1 VCVLIALA
9 AAALDA
15 SQEIRQDVRIAT
27 AVGGASIAT
36 PGAPSVSTPL
46 SPITS
51 VGTGLIVGRVIDA
64 GTGRPVGGA
73 LVSIGGSAPP
83 APARTGFVVATPGQP
98 LSLAGPGS
106 TMPRLMTDTEG
117 RFVFR
122 NLPKGSF
129 NLTAVK
135 PGYVDGAYGR
145 LRPNGASQ
153 SLDLG
158 EGERVNDL
166 TIRVFRFATI
176 SGSVSDQTGDPAV
189 AVQVRAY
196 RRSLSGARRL
206 LTAAGTAVTDDRG
219 VYRIF
224 NLIPGEYVISVP
236 SVLASVP
243 ANLQLQGRI
252 SPDLMATAI
261 TGGTGDFT
269 IGTGGT
275 QVGPDGRF
283 LLQPGLRGST
293 GAAPDANGR
302 LLVHQT
308 AYHPSASTVGQAQ
321 PVTVASGEDRSG
333 VDVALKLVPSATI
346 SGRLMGPTG
355 PVESYMLHL
364 TPTDTGE
371 MSADP
376 DVATAVTAADGSF
389 MFFGVPAGQYLIQ
402 TLRVPRPAMT
412 GAVTMVVNQG
422 PGNMSFTTT
431 GNVTTSAMTPGGLA
445 PSTEPTLWTAT
456 PITLGATDI
465 RDLTISLSTGLK
477 ISGRTEFQGAAERPP
492 ADRLAQV
499 TVVLESAD
507 GKTRTGTLTSRLQ
520 ANGLFTTAGVPPGKY
535 LLRVLNAPGGWDV
548 RSIMVG
554 GVDASD
560 TPVDLEDKDLAG
572 AVVTFTDKISAL
584 SGAVKGTQG
593 AVDNA
598 AAVVIFPTDNR
609 TWTYNNPR
617 RVRMTR
623 ASKSGTYTFNG
634 LPDGDYFLI
643 AIPEEVASDWQ
654 DPRFLEAFSRE
665 ATRISMVEGDKRTQ
679 DLERKNVR
687 PLEPGRDAASAA
699 VSGAPSPAST
709 PDADLEREPSDAD
722 FSPREIEHPSGT
734 DPQAAPPQ
742 QTRDPRAAPARD
754 RGAADPAGTGSIA
767 GIVLQ
772 DDGSNTPMRR
782 ARVTLRRS
790 EGAPERATMTDESG
804 RFAFTA
810 LPEGRYT
817 LLAAKAA
824 YLTVYHGAARAGR
837 GPGSP
842 IVLAN
847 GQQLGNLVVKMPR
860 GAVVTG
866 MVTDQFGAPVPNVG
880 VRFMQSQ
887 MSGGERRLVAV
898 PAAGSVT
905 DDRGIYRTYG
915 LMPGTYVVSVVPP
928 PQNAFEIRQMS
939 ASDYQAA
946 MNDMRQQPGV
956 VPAARPAVTPPE
968 VASAIIPGRSVGYT
982 PVYYPGTIVQAE
994 AGQVTVGPGQELNG
1008 IDMSMRLVPTARI
1021 EGMVIGSDGRPA
1033 AGSMVMA
1040 LPSDSAAALGSRASS
1055 TDQEGKFSLTN
1066 IAPGRYTLIS
1076 RGGGPGGM
1084 AVGER
1089 MVFIPAP
1096 PGVAGAGALP
1106 PPPPPPPPPGGPT
1119 LYAEQELDVSGE
1131 DISGLS
1137 LTLQPGMTISG
1148 RIVFEGKMG
1157 TPPPDAK
1164 QVRVMLSNSSP
1175 NRVTIG
1181 TPPGQ
1186 VDASGNFVIEGVP
1199 PGQYRFGAV
1208 VPPAAPGASAQAWTL
1223 KSAMVGGRDALDTPI
1238 DVRPGGNVEGVT
1250 ITYTDLVSEIS
1261 GTLSDGKGKPISDLS
1276 ILVFT
1281 TDRAQ
1286 WGMPSRRLRQPVQP
1300 SSDGKFR
1307 ITGLPAGEY
1316 VLGAVTDLEPGDWQ
1330 DPAFL
1335 DQLSAAAIKLTIG
1348 DGEKKVQDIKI
1359 AGNQGP

>member
-1 VCVLIALA
+1 VIA
-9 AAALDA
+9 
-15 SQEIRQDVRIAT
+15 
-27 AVGGASIAT
+27 
-36 PGAPSVSTPL
+36 
-46 SPITS
+46 
-51 VGTGLIVGRVIDA
+51 
-64 GTGRPVGGA
+64 
-73 LVSIGGSAPP
+73 
-83 APARTGFVVATPGQP
+83 
-98 LSLAGPGS
+98 
-106 TMPRLMTDTEG
+106 
-117 RFVFR
+117 
-122 NLPKGSF
+122 
-129 NLTAVK
+129 
-135 PGYVDGAYGR
+135 
-145 LRPNGASQ
+145 
-153 SLDLG
+153 
-158 EGERVNDL
+158 
-166 TIRVFRFATI
+166 
-176 SGSVSDQTGDPAV
+176 
-189 AVQVRAY
+189 
-196 RRSLSGARRL
+196 
-206 LTAAGTAVTDDRG
+206 
-219 VYRIF
+219 
-224 NLIPGEYVISVP
+224 VP
-236 SVLASVP
+236 SVMASVP
-243 ANLQLQGRI
+243 ANLQLQGRM
-252 SPDLMATAI
+252 SPDLIATSI
-261 TGGTGDFT
+261 SGGSGDFT

-275 QVGPDGRF
+275 QVGADGRF

-293 GAAPDANGR
+293 GAAPDASGR

-308 AYHPSASTVGQAQ
+308 AYHPAASTVGQAQ
-321 PVTVASGEDRSG
+321 SVTVASGEDRSG

-346 SGRLMGPTG
+346 SGRLLGPAG
-355 PVESYMLHL
+355 PVESFMLHL

-371 MSADP
+371 MSTDP

-412 GAVTMVVNQG
+412 GAVTMVVSQG

-431 GNVTTSAMTPGGLA
+431 GNVVAGAMTPGGPA

-456 PITLGATDI
+456 PVTLGATDI

-492 ADRLAQV
+492 ADRLSQV
-499 TVVLESAD
+499 TVMLESAD

-520 ANGLFTTAGVPPGKY
+520 ANGLFTTPGVPPGKY

-548 RSIMVG
+548 RSIMLG

-560 TPVDLEDKDLAG
+560 TPVDLDDKDLAG

-584 SGAVKGTQG
+584 SGAVKATQG
-593 AVDNA
+593 AADNA

-609 TWTYNNPR
+609 AWTYNNPR

-654 DPRFLEAFSRE
+654 DPRFLEVMSRE

-687 PLEPGRDAASAA
+687 PVEPGRDVAPAA
-699 VSGAPSPAST
+699 VPAPSAPST
-709 PDADLEREPSDAD
+709 SGADLEGEPSDVD
-722 FSPREIEHPSGT
+722 FTAREIEPPSGS

-742 QTRDPRAAPARD
+742 QTRDPRATPARD
-754 RGAADPAGTGSIA
+754 RAGADPPGTGSIA
-767 GIVLQ
+767 GVVLQ
-772 DDGSNTPMRR
+772 DDGSNSPMRR

-790 EGAPERATMTDESG
+790 EGTTERATMTDENG
-804 RFAFTA
+804 RFAFAA

-817 LLAAKAA
+817 LFAGKAA
-824 YLTVYHGAARAGR
+824 YLTVYHGAARPGR

-842 IVLAN
+842 IALASD
-847 GQQLGNLVVKMPR
+847 QQLANLVVKMPR

-887 MSGGERRLVAV
+887 MTGGERRLVAV

-956 VPAARPAVTPPE
+956 VPAARTAITPAE
-968 VASAIIPGRSVGYT
+968 VAAAIIPGRSVGYA

-994 AGQVTVGPGQELNG
+994 AGQVTVGPGQELTG

-1021 EGMVIGSDGRPA
+1021 EGMVIGADGRPA

-1066 IAPGRYTLIS
+1066 IAPGKYTLIS
-1076 RGGGPGGM
+1076 RGGGPGGIAM
-1084 AVGER
+1084 GER

-1096 PGVAGAGALP
+1096 PGVTGAAALP

-1131 DISGLS
+1131 DIGGLS

-1148 RIVFEGKMG
+1148 RIVFEGKTG
-1157 TPPPDAK
+1157 TAPPDPRL
-1164 QVRVMLSNSSP
+1164 VRVLLSNASP
-1175 NRVTIG
+1175 NRLTIG

-1186 VDASGNFVIEGVP
+1186 VDASGNFTIQGVP
-1199 PGQYRFGAV
+1199 PGQYRFGSAFT
-1208 VPPAAPGASAQAWTL
+1208 PTAPGATQPWTL
-1223 KSAMVGGRDALDTPI
+1223 KSAMVGGSDALDTPI

-1250 ITYTDLVSEIS
+1250 ITYTDQVSEIS

-1286 WGMPSRRLRQPVQP
+1286 WGMPSRRLRQPIQP

-1316 VLGAVTDLEPGDWQ
+1316 FLGAVTDLEPGDWQ
-1330 DPAFL
+1330 DSAFL
-1335 DQLSAAAIKLTIG
+1335 DQLSSAAIKLTIA

-1359 AGNQGP
+1359 AGGTQER